1 MIISPSCDD
10 DGAGV
15 SAPFAAENSV
25 GSTSRTADVLPLFI
39 RSEDMSVAPIVPLL
53 ILDRCLRDPA
63 CSFVEADADG
73 EDAFF
78 CCGCCCACKCSRP
91 PYQPSAP
98 AKSVRGSTIRAHSA
112 SRRGSTASPKVSMS
126 STLAAFRAFG
136 AVGVESSLQYCV
148 MLASRR
154 IKITVS
160 VGVGRC
166 CRRSRC
172 LRPAAL
178 LSSSSESSSES
189 MLL

>member
-1 MIISPSCDD
+1 MILSPSCDD

-15 SAPFAAENSV
+15 SAPLNSA

-39 RSEDMSVAPIVPLL
+39 GCEDTSVATIVPLL
-53 ILDRCLRDPA
+53 ILDRC
-63 CSFVEADADG
+63 SFVEADG

-112 SRRGSTASPKVSMS
+112 SRRGSTASPKLSMS